1 VRVTQQEVP
10 SRRYPAL
17 HIQQEVPST
26 AHTAG
31 GTQHC
36 TYSREEVPTNGPGSR
51 EEVPTN
57 GPGSRDEAGL
67 YPPGYPRS
75 MYSPVYSLS

>member
-1 VRVTQQEVP
+1 MRVTQQGDHREG
-10 SRRYPAL
+10 YPAGGT
-17 HIQQEVPST
+17 QQEVPST